1 MHACD
6 HKRYVEVCV
15 SHFLQKNQSYLLM
28 NLHIVGVDINTDV
41 RVSSMKLLNSLGVAD
56 LVTMLYPRLY
66 CVSDMKDDEGISNLR
81 GEVKLPPMVRT
92 SYERLNP
99 TGAYLLGNKSIWI
112 HMCT

>member
-1 MHACD
+1 
-6 HKRYVEVCV
+6 
-15 SHFLQKNQSYLLM
+15 
-28 NLHIVGVDINTDV
+28 
-41 RVSSMKLLNSLGVAD
+41 MKLLNSLGVAD